1 MISIFCLDLLLLD
14 AIGRFLF
21 TSMLFSSTG
30 PDDIPPKH
38 TKLTESSIT
47 TSLTSLL
54 SYSARLKET
63 TDWAKA
69 RLLVH
74 LTATWK
80 SAIDDNLVVTV
91 ALVVFRK
98 AFYCVQH
105 ATLLQKLK
113 FPLATMV
120 GRQLID
126 RNHMIDYV
134 IARSC
139 DSKKRSYH
147 QDNDIVG

>member
-1 MISIFCLDLLLLD
+1 
-14 AIGRFLF
+14 
-21 TSMLFSSTG
+21 MLA
-30 PDDIPPKH
+30 
-38 TKLTESSIT
+38 
-47 TSLTSLL
+47 LL
-54 SYSARLKET
+54 SFNTGYFIGYKFACLKET
-63 TDWAKA
+63 TDWVKA

-91 ALVVFRK
+91 ALVVSRK

-113 FPLATMV
+113 FPLATMA